1 MGRKTNSQ
9 FWKDKRVLITGH
21 EGFLGSW
28 LTKTLQEYGAR
39 VVGIDKAKER
49 LLSVIKGSRRK
60 IKGIKG
66 DIANAA
72 LVNKIINRDK
82 PQFIFHIAAEAIV
95 NRANKNPLRT
105 FKSNIQGTWNILE
118 AAKGK
123 DFIEGIVVASSD
135 KAYGSHKKLPYKE
148 EAALKGEHP
157 YDVSKSC
164 TDLLCRSYFVTFNV
178 PVCVTRCGNIYGPGD
193 FNFSRL
199 IPDAIRHILRHKQ
212 FVIRSDGKFTRDY
225 IFVKD
230 IVEAYL
236 VLAENIAKR
245 KLAGEA
251 FNFSNEKPLS
261 VLDAFNKIAQ
271 SCNGSRA
278 IKPKILNRAQHEIQ
292 HQYLSSRKA
301 KDLLGWKAG
310 YSFERGL
317 KETVS
322 WYQANLKA

>member
-1 MGRKTNSQ
+1 MGRKTNSS
-9 FWKDKRVLITGH
+9 FWKNKRVLITGH

-28 LTKTLQEYGAR
+28 LAKTLAEYGAL
-39 VVGIDKAKER
+39 VVGIDKIHNR
-49 LLSVIKGSRRK
+49 SLSILNGSRQE
-60 IKGIKG
+60 IKCIKG
-66 DIANAA
+66 DIVNAA
-72 LVNKIINRDK
+72 LVKKVINRYK

-105 FKSNIQGTWNILE
+105 FKTNIQGTWNILE

-123 DFIEGIVVASSD
+123 SFIEGIVVASSD
-135 KAYGSHKKLPYKE
+135 KAYGSHEKLPYKE

-164 TDLLCRSYFVTFNV
+164 TDLLCRSYFVTFGV

-199 IPDAIRHILRHKQ
+199 IPDAIRHVLRHKQ
-212 FVIRSDGKFTRDY
+212 FIIRSDGTFTRDY

-230 IVEAYL
+230 VVDAYL
-236 VLAENIAKR
+236 LLAQSIEKR
-245 KLAGEA
+245 KLGGEA
-251 FNFSNEKPLS
+251 FNFSGEKPLS
-261 VLDAFNKIAQ
+261 VLEVYRKIAT
-271 SCNGSRA
+271 NGNGGKS
-278 IKPKILNRAQHEIQ
+278 IKPKILNQAGHEIR

-301 KDLLGWKAG
+301 KKLLGWQAG

-317 KETVS
+317 KETLR
-322 WYQANLKA
+322 WYEGKIV